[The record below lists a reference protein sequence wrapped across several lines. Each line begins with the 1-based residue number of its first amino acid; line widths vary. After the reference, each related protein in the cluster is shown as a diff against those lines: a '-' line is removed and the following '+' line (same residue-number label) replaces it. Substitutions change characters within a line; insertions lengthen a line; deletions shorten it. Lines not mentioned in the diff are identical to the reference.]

1 MQTQTTPELLT
12 PAPVALQP
20 VVKRAVALSIRQPW
34 AYLIIH
40 AGKDVENREWPT
52 RTRGRVLIHASKTMT
67 RADYQAC
74 ALYCSALPD
83 WALPNDFRFPT
94 FEELKGQC
102 GGIVGVMNIVGCVT
116 KSESPWFC
124 GPYGFVIGAAST
136 LPFHPTK
143 GMLGFF
149 QSEHV

>member
-1 MQTQTTPELLT
+1 MNTQTTPELLT

-20 VVKRAVALSIRQPW
+20 VVRRAVALSIRQPW

-40 AGKDVENREWPT
+40 AQKDVENREWPT
-52 RTRGRVLIHASKTMT
+52 RVRGRVLIHASKTMT

-74 ALYCSALPD
+74 ALYCSGLPEGT
-83 WALPNDFRFPT
+83 LPKDFWFPT
-94 FEELKGQC
+94 FEELKSQQ
-102 GGIVGVMNIVGCVT
+102 GGIVGVMNIVDCVT
-116 KSESPWFC
+116 HSKSEWFC
-124 GPYGFVIGAAST
+124 GPYGFVIDAAST